1 MAGLQA
7 PPVVPA
13 VSEDAVVLIEALRR
27 LPLRHRQA
35 LVLHYLLD
43 LPVEEAA
50 RTLEVPAGTVKSWL
64 ARGRKALAAH
74 LGEEE
79 VRADHG

>member
-1 MAGLQA
+1 VV
-7 PPVVPA
+7 PVVP
-13 VSEDAVVLIEALRR
+13 EDAVALLEALRR

-43 LPVEEAA
+43 LPVEQAA
-50 RTLEVPAGTVKSWL
+50 RTLGVPAGTVKSWL
-64 ARGRKALAAH
+64 ARGRKALAAQ

-79 VRADHG
+79 VATDHG